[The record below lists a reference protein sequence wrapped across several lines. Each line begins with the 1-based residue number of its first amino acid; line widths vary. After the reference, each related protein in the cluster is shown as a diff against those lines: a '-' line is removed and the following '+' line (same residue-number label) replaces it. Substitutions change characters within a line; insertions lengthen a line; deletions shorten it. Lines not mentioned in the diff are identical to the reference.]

1 MTRRHFFQ
9 RFLVT
14 LGMALAVLC
23 AGASRASAQGCI
35 VVPDFFEIETE
46 GPPSICQEF
55 APGSNSHVFFF
66 DSNNSIKITVN
77 VVNPFDVTVELIE
90 LTQAQY
96 QSSRKGSNFPN
107 STCWETGGPGV
118 CVFYR
123 VTSTA
128 LPGDFTG
135 DVTYIVGFTTPVV
148 KGNKHDL
155 MLLRAET
162 FDPFNEEITT
172 KVLRNYQVG
181 DDPGVSGAFNGFS
194 DYIVAFE
201 EIRPASK

>member
-1 MTRRHFFQ
+1 MTRRHFIQ
-9 RFLVT
+9 RFFVT
-14 LGMALAVLC
+14 LGMALAVWC
-23 AGASRASAQGCI
+23 AGPSRASALECFES
-35 VVPDFFEIETE
+35 DFFIAETD
-46 GPPSICQEF
+46 GPPPQCQEF
-55 APGSNSHVFFF
+55 APGSNSHVFVF

-77 VVNPFDVTVELIE
+77 AVNAFQVTVELIE

-123 VTSTA
+123 VFSDA
-128 LPGDFTG
+128 VQGVDYTG
-135 DVTYIVGFTTPVV
+135 DVTYIVGFTTPAV

-155 MLLRAET
+155 MLLRAEEGER
-162 FDPFNEEITT
+162 FNEEITT
-172 KVLRNYQVG
+172 KLLRNYQVG
-181 DDPGVSGAFNGFS
+181 DDPGIVGNSDGFS

-201 EIRPASK
+201 I